1 MWSCSACTFAILFLA
16 ASNVELVAPRRAAAE
31 TLPAV
36 LAKAYQNNPQ
46 LNAQRAYVR
55 QTEEQVNVATAGY
68 LPKVEASA
76 STGPRHTDSRFRET
90 SIHKR
95 EQLTTST
102 VGVTAS
108 QTLFDGF
115 RTPNQVSAAEGK
127 VRAAREVLRLMTQQ
141 ILLDAATVYMN
152 TIRDTATAQLQR
164 HNVEMLQEQLKQV
177 RQRLVLREVTTT
189 DVSQAETRLAA
200 ARWQRLAAESALTT
214 SRAGYRRVIGEEP
227 EEKLMPTAAVDGLLP
242 QNQKEAV
249 DIALAENPQIIAA
262 QLGVDVAAI
271 QVKIAEGAL
280 YPTARLDAGAQYGWD
295 VTSQLNRQLS
305 AGAFVT
311 LSVPIYQ
318 GGAEY
323 ASIREFEGGCRPEAL
338 RSRPGSRSRPCRR
351 RRVVGTVRRGEGPDR
366 SRECRSDGGRIGAQ
380 RGDAGSTRRP
390 ADHAGSAQRPTG
402 GGQRQDDGRHDAAR
416 SCRDLVWRARLS
428 RAPLTRGASIVERSC
443 CRAKAVSALEG
454 RYCARDVPGMG
465 KSCSW
470 GGRRHRRR
478 PADARRRSDT
488 DDDRGRARSTRLAG
502 N

>member
-1 MWSCSACTFAILFLA
+1 MWSRSACTFAILFLA

-200 ARWQRLAAESALTT
+200 ARWQRLAAELALTT

-323 ASIREFEGGCRPEAL
+323 ASIRESKEVVGQKRFDLDRVRDLVRAGVVESWGQSAAAKAQIEAANAGVMAAESALSGVMQEAHAGQRTTLDLLNAQQEVVNARMTVVMTQRDRVVTSYGVLASLGRLSPEAL
-338 RSRPGSRSRPCRR
+338 RLSSVAAAAPKPS
-351 RRVVGTVRRGEGPDR
+351 
-366 SRECRSDGGRIGAQ
+366 Q
-380 RGDAGSTRRP
+380 R
-390 ADHAGSAQRPTG
+390 
-402 GGQRQDDGRHDAAR
+402 
-416 SCRDLVWRARLS
+416 
-428 RAPLTRGASIVERSC
+428 
-443 CRAKAVSALEG
+443 
-454 RYCARDVPGMG
+454 
-465 KSCSW
+465 
-470 GGRRHRRR
+470 
-478 PADARRRSDT
+478 
-488 DDDRGRARSTRLAG
+488 
-502 N
+502 

>member
-1 MWSCSACTFAILFLA
+1 MWSRSACTFAILFLA

-323 ASIREFEGGCRPEAL
+323 ASIRESKE
-338 RSRPGSRSRPCRR
+338 
-351 RRVVGTVRRGEGPDR
+351 VVGQKRFDLDRVRDLVRAGVVESWGQ
-366 SRECRSDGGRIGAQ
+366 SAAAKAQIEAANAGVMAAEVGAQ

-454 RYCARDVPGMG
+454 RYCARDVQM
-465 KSCSW
+465 CLEW
-470 GGRRHRRR
+470 ANH
-478 PADARRRSDT
+478 A
-488 DDDRGRARSTRLAG
+488 AG
-502 N
+502 WQAASPTAG